1 MRCRIHFL
9 FLSLLLIG
17 SVLTGCAPQSIM
29 PYTAEVD
36 DPEYR
41 RGKELQRLGRNP
53 EALASFLK
61 VIETRGGAAAESHL
75 DAGILYQEHIRD
87 PIAAIYHYRKFRELR
102 PNAKQADLVLQR
114 IDAATREFA
123 RTLPAQPLDNQ
134 VDRTD
139 MMDAIDKLQR
149 ENLQLKE
156 QLVAARAATLD
167 STRQPLAPL
176 ASDPAGAATGTF
188 DFGMNATGT
197 DGPPARTPDGPAPI
211 GVVPIP
217 SPSPAPLSFATE
229 PAAPQPA
236 IVATPP
242 PTAPAAVTS
251 AAARRHTVAK
261 GDTLYSLAQRYY
273 SNRSRW
279 REIYAANRETMRSET
294 DMRIGMEL
302 KIPQ

>member
-1 MRCRIHFL
+1 
-9 FLSLLLIG
+9 
-17 SVLTGCAPQSIM
+17 M

-75 DAGILYQEHIRD
+75 DAGIIYQEHIRD

-102 PNAKQADLVLQR
+102 PNAKQSDLVLQR

-134 VDRTD
+134 ADRTD

-176 ASDPAGAATGTF
+176 ASDPAGTGAGTM
-188 DFGMNATGT
+188 DFGANTTGT
-197 DGPPARTPDGPAPI
+197 DGPPARTPVGPAPV
-211 GVVPIP
+211 GVVPVP
-217 SPSPAPLSFATE
+217 GVPPAPLPFATGPVAPPSPAVITP
-229 PAAPQPA
+229 PAAP
-236 IVATPP
+236 
-242 PTAPAAVTS
+242 AP
-251 AAARRHTVAK
+251 AAARRHVVAR

-279 REIYAANRETMRSET
+279 RDIYAANRETMRSET
-294 DMRIGMEL
+294 DLRIGMEL
-302 KIPQ
+302 IIPQ

>member
-1 MRCRIHFL
+1 MRCRPHFL
-9 FLSLLLIG
+9 FLIALLLG
-17 SVLTGCAPQSIM
+17 PVLTGCTPRAIM

-134 VDRTD
+134 ADRTD

-176 ASDPAGAATGTF
+176 ASDPAGTGAGTF
-188 DFGMNATGT
+188 DFGVNGT
-197 DGPPARTPDGPAPI
+197 DGPPARTPAGPAPV
-211 GVVPIP
+211 GVVPIQI
-217 SPSPAPLSFATE
+217 PAP
-229 PAAPQPA
+229 AP
-236 IVATPP
+236 TPP
-242 PTAPAAVTS
+242 PFVSAPAPTPTPAPATAS
-251 AAARRHTVAK
+251 TRRHVVAK

-279 REIYAANRETMRSET
+279 RDIYAANRETMRSET

>member
-1 MRCRIHFL
+1 
-9 FLSLLLIG
+9 
-17 SVLTGCAPQSIM
+17 M

-61 VIETRGGAAAESHL
+61 VIETRNGAAAESHL
-75 DAGILYQEHIRD
+75 DAGIIYQEHIRD

-102 PNAKQADLVLQR
+102 PNAKQSDLVLQR

-134 VDRTD
+134 ADRTD

-156 QLVAARAATLD
+156 QLMAARAATLD
-167 STRQPLAPL
+167 SIRQPLAPL
-176 ASDPAGAATGTF
+176 ASDPAGAGAGTL
-188 DFGMNATGT
+188 DFGASGT
-197 DGPPARTPDGPAPI
+197 DGPPSRTPAGPAPI
-211 GVVPIP
+211 GVVPIQ
-217 SPSPAPLSFATE
+217 L
-229 PAAPQPA
+229 
-236 IVATPP
+236 P
-242 PTAPAAVTS
+242 PTAPAATPAPFVS
-251 AAARRHTVAK
+251 APAPTPPPAPATAGTRRHVVAK

-279 REIYAANRETMRSET
+279 RDIYAANRETMRSET
-294 DMRIGMEL
+294 DLRIGMEL

>member
-1 MRCRIHFL
+1 MRCRTYFL
-9 FLSLLLIG
+9 FLTVLLAG
-17 SVLTGCAPQSIM
+17 PVFTGCAPRVIM

-41 RGKELQRLGRNP
+41 RGKDLQRLGRNP
-53 EALASFLK
+53 EALAAFLK
-61 VIETRGGAAAESHL
+61 VIESRGGAAAESHL
-75 DAGILYQEHIRD
+75 DAGIIYQENIKD

-139 MMDAIDKLQR
+139 MMDAIDRLQR

-156 QLVAARAATLD
+156 QLTAARAATLD
-167 STRQPLAPL
+167 STRSAPAPL
-176 ASDPAGAATGTF
+176 ASEPSALASSGPL
-188 DFGMNATGT
+188 DFGASGT
-197 DGPPARTPDGPAPI
+197 DGPPARSTELPAPV
-211 GVVPIP
+211 GVVPLSPAP
-217 SPSPAPLSFATE
+217 SPSVGYATG
-229 PAAPQPA
+229 PAAPLAAVPPA
-236 IVATPP
+236 PAPS
-242 PTAPAAVTS
+242 APAAIM
-251 AAARRHTVAK
+251 RKHTVAK

-273 SNRSRW
+273 NNRSRW
-279 REIYAANRETMRSET
+279 RDIYAANRETMRSET

>member
-1 MRCRIHFL
+1 MRCRPHLFFL
-9 FLSLLLIG
+9 FILLLG
-17 SVLTGCAPQSIM
+17 PVLTGCAPRAIM

-61 VIETRGGAAAESHL
+61 VIESRGGAAAESHL

-102 PNAKQADLVLQR
+102 PNAKQSDLVLQR

-176 ASDPAGAATGTF
+176 ASDPSGAGTF
-188 DFGMNATGT
+188 DFGTTGT
-197 DGPPARTPDGPAPI
+197 DGPPARTPAAPAPI
-211 GVVPIP
+211 GVVPIQIP
-217 SPSPAPLSFATE
+217 PPVPALPPE
-229 PAAPQPA
+229 PP
-236 IVATPP
+236 TPP
-242 PTAPAAVTS
+242 AVPATAGT
-251 AAARRHTVAK
+251 RRHVVAK
-261 GDTLYSLAQRYY
+261 GDTLYNLAQRYY

-279 REIYAANRETMRSET
+279 RDIYAANRETMRSET
-294 DMRIGMEL
+294 DLRIGMEL